1 MNSEE
6 YFKTFI
12 YNKLNSAEFKTSKNY
27 QQYICG
33 HPKIIHRNYYDNDH
47 KDDWTP
53 EDTIICII
61 HNGAVTISST
71 GQISNVLNR
80 SIGFMFNA
88 KRANYHLGNIY
99 DNTLSNYTID
109 YTKILYASNCVKYSE
124 SLACKDLLLDT
135 DFYQSRR
142 DEELSALIK
151 ENSSSSEPVNI
162 DMTST
167 NNILYTIALILCVI
181 LLLGV
186 LRRLFNRSV
195 RV

>member
-12 YNKLNSAEFKTSKNY
+12 YNKLNSAEFKTSKKY
-27 QQYICG
+27 QHYICG
-33 HPKIIHRNYYDNDH
+33 HPKIIHRNYYDNI
-47 KDDWTP
+47 DDWTP
-53 EDTIICII
+53 EDTMICVI
-61 HNGAVTISST
+61 HNGVFSVLST
-71 GQISNVLNR
+71 GKFSNVLNR
-80 SIGFMFNA
+80 STGFMFNA
-88 KRANYHLGNIY
+88 KRANYHFGTIY
-99 DNTLSNYTID
+99 DTTLSNYTID
-109 YTKILYASNCVKYSE
+109 NTKILYASDCDKYTE

-142 DEELSALIK
+142 DEELSTLIK

>member
-6 YFKTFI
+6 YFKTYM
-12 YNKLNSAEFKTSKNY
+12 YNKLNSAEFKTSKKY
-27 QQYICG
+27 QNYICG
-33 HPKIIHRNYYDNDH
+33 HPKTINYVYYDD

-61 HNGAVTISST
+61 HNGAVSVSST
-71 GQISNVLNR
+71 GKISNTTNR
-80 SIGFMFNA
+80 SSGFMFNA
-88 KRANYHLGNIY
+88 KRATAHWTNLY
-99 DNTLSNYTID
+99 DNLSNYTID
-109 YTKILYASNCVKYSE
+109 NTKIIYASNCDKYTE

-142 DEELSALIK
+142 DEELSTLIK

>member
-6 YFKTFI
+6 YFKTYI
-12 YNKLNSAEFKTSKNY
+12 YNKLNSAEFKTSKKY

-33 HPKIIHRNYYDNDH
+33 HPKTINYVYYDD

-61 HNGAVTISST
+61 HNGAVSISST
-71 GQISNVLNR
+71 GKISNTTNR
-80 SIGFMFNA
+80 SSGFMFNA
-88 KRANYHLGNIY
+88 KRATAHWTNIY
-99 DNTLSNYTID
+99 DNASNYTID
-109 YTKILYASNCVKYSE
+109 NTKILYASNCDKYTE
-124 SLACKDLLLDT
+124 SLTCKNLLLDT

-142 DEELSALIK
+142 DEELKTLI
-151 ENSSSSEPVNI
+151 ESQNGSSSSEPVKI

-181 LLLGV
+181 LSLSV
-186 LRRLFNRSV
+186 IRRLFNRGV
-195 RV
+195 R